1 MFLKHNKFAFLVL
14 LLLGFAPVLR
24 AQNEISMPYSSFG
37 VGMLSTSSNGHL
49 DGMGGVSYALQN
61 PYRINFR
68 NPASY
73 AAFDSLSFVA
83 DAAASLYV
91 SNIRQGNLTQKNTYA
106 KALYLTIGLPV
117 TAHWRTSVGIVPFST
132 LGYDIAEKQTLENVG
147 GVSYN
152 YTGKG
157 GLNQLYWGNAFRI
170 CKGLSIGLNASYM
183 FGSLNYSSNTAFDG
197 SNFYNTYILHTYL
210 IDGIYLSGG
219 LQYLVKIKDNHTLG
233 FGATYSNSAYIWAK
247 EKTFINYYTGDYSTT
262 TTYDTLLLDVRKGGR
277 LVLPQAIGG
286 GLSYTYK
293 DKLTVAADVTWQN
306 WAKYSLMGR
315 SDSTKNAIVTSAG
328 VQYTPNPQSTKFVQR
343 MSFRL
348 GAKYSTGIFMIRNK
362 PVTELAVSLGVGF
375 PLTTFNTH
383 SSINIALEYGKTGTL
398 DNNLIRQNY
407 FRFTLNFTLQERWYQ
422 RLKMD

>member
-1 MFLKHNKFAFLVL
+1 MFLKHNRFVFLIL

-37 VGMLSTSSNGHL
+37 VGSLNTSSNGHL
-49 DGMGGVSYALQN
+49 DGMGGVSYAMQN

-91 SNIRQGNLTQKNTYA
+91 SNIRQGNLTQKNSYA
-106 KALYLTIGLPV
+106 KTGYLTIGLPV
-117 TAHWRTSVGIVPFST
+117 TPHWRTSVGIVPYST
-132 LGYDIAEKQTLENVG
+132 VGYDIADKQTLDDIG

-170 CKGLSIGLNASYM
+170 CKGLSIGLNASYL
-183 FGSLNYSSNTAFDG
+183 FGSLYYSSNTSFDG
-197 SNFYNTYILHTYL
+197 SNYFNTYILHSYL

-262 TTYDTLLLDVRKGGR
+262 TTYDTLLLDERKGGR

-293 DKLTVAADVTWQN
+293 DKLTVAADVT
-306 WAKYSLMGR
+306 
-315 SDSTKNAIVTSAG
+315 
-328 VQYTPNPQSTKFVQR
+328 
-343 MSFRL
+343 
-348 GAKYSTGIFMIRNK
+348 
-362 PVTELAVSLGVGF
+362 
-375 PLTTFNTH
+375 
-383 SSINIALEYGKTGTL
+383 
-398 DNNLIRQNY
+398 
-407 FRFTLNFTLQERWYQ
+407 
-422 RLKMD
+422 